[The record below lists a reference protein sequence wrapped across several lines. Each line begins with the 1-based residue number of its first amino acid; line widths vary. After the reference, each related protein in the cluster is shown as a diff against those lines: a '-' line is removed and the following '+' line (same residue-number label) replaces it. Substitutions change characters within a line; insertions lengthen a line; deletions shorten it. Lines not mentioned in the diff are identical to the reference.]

1 MTEGFTERASLIGPN
16 ASLLGVLALPAA
28 PPRPERPAVVILNT
42 GTTHRIGHHR
52 MYVDLARALALGGH
66 PTLRFDFAG
75 IGDSAPP
82 ASDGSPILETN
93 LQDLRA
99 TVDWLIKTTGSQGVV
114 LIGLCAGADHAILF
128 APTDPRVVGL
138 VLIDPFVPETARFFV
153 QYAVRRIRR
162 FGLTGFRIRRSTLLY
177 RVTRR
182 FSLRFVNSTE
192 LQHISF
198 PGRNARE
205 TLRRSYSAALAKGDQ
220 LLVVC
225 TSSNRA
231 PRQTY
236 REQFLDA
243 FRGVPFGGALR
254 LEFFPGCDH
263 TFSSPAE
270 RKRLNGIALHWIA
283 HAAFRSCA
291 GVAPQSRIDRFP
303 SPAAKGG
310 A

>member
-28 PPRPERPAVVILNT
+28 PPRPDRPAVVILNT
-42 GTTHRIGHHR
+42 GTNHRIGHHR
-52 MYVDLARALALGGH
+52 MYVDLARAFARAGH

-82 ASDGSPILETN
+82 ESDARPILETN
-93 LQDLRA
+93 LRDLRA
-99 TVDWLIKTTGSQGVV
+99 AVDWLIKTAGTESVALV
-114 LIGLCAGADHAILF
+114 GLCAGADHAILYG
-128 APTDPRVVGL
+128 PTDPRVVGL
-138 VLIDPFVPETARFFV
+138 VLIDPFIPETARFFV
-153 QYAVRRIRR
+153 HYAVRRIRSI
-162 FGLTGFRIRRSTLLY
+162 GLTGFHIMRSTLLHRIARRY
-177 RVTRR
+177 LRR
-182 FSLRFVNSTE
+182 FLASTE

-198 PGRNARE
+198 PGPNARE
-205 TLRRSYSAALAKGDQ
+205 TLHRSYGAALAAGDQ

-225 TSSNRA
+225 TGGDRT

-243 FRGVPFGGALR
+243 FRGVPFGTALR
-254 LEFFPGCDH
+254 LEFFRDCDH

-270 RKRLNGIALHWIA
+270 RKRLNAVTLDWIA
-283 HAAFRSCA
+283 HA
-291 GVAPQSRIDRFP
+291 PFP
-303 SPAAKGG
+303 SRAGAAPEPENGRSGSPAGTEG